1 MEDPEKLIELF
12 NVSKNSEKI
21 KQKMSDSDAT
31 TIVGATQ
38 EDLERMGI
46 TSPKQDG
53 AVSLSKAAAEHGGS
67 LNMEQLMK
75 LHGV

>member
-1 MEDPEKLIELF
+1 
-12 NVSKNSEKI
+12 
-21 KQKMSDSDAT
+21 MSDSDAT